1 MAGIT
6 APLNSQM
13 KADAKTA
20 LTAAGI
26 TSGSYSARQ
35 LRHIVIQYL
44 VSTGL
49 TKNQAIASVTGQR
62 WFTAGANVTDGV
74 FDSPANALI
83 DITSGLD

>member
-6 APLNSQM
+6 APLNSTM
-13 KADAKTA
+13 KADARTA
-20 LTAAGI
+20 LAAAGI

-44 VSTGL
+44 VGTGMS
-49 TKNQAIASVTGQR
+49 KNQAIASTVGQR
-62 WFTAGANVTDGV
+62 WFSNANVTDGV
-74 FDSPANALI
+74 FASPANALI

>member
-6 APLNSQM
+6 APLNSTM

-62 WFTAGANVTDGV
+62 WFSNANVTDGV
-74 FDSPANALI
+74 FANAANALI

>member
-6 APLNSQM
+6 APLTNAM

-26 TSGSYSARQ
+26 TSGSYSARE

-44 VSTGL
+44 VGTGL
-49 TKNQAIASVTGQR
+49 TKGQALASTTGQR
-62 WFTAGANVTDGV
+62 WVSNANVTGGV
-74 FDSPANALI
+74 FASAANALI